1 MRRLVVGGG
10 LRLTT
15 LGVVVGVATAAA
27 STRVLASLLYG
38 VSPADPVSFAAITV
52 LVIGIALTA
61 SYLPARRATRIDP
74 MEALRA
80 D

>member
-1 MRRLVVGGG
+1 VI
-10 LRLTT
+10 
-15 LGVVVGVATAAA
+15 AAAA

-38 VSPADPVSFAAITV
+38 VSPVDPMSFVTIAV
-52 LVIGIALTA
+52 LVVTIAFLA
-61 SYLPARRATRIDP
+61 SYVPARRATRVDP